1 MITLPDCNISDGS
14 RFYDLFFIEK
24 YDRME
29 KTTKG
34 RCRTCNTTRAAV
46 RSSARQKRSLRP
58 SCPIWRRSSAFH
70 APCSRCTSA
79 GSAACRWCS
88 PRPACAK
95 VNAALAV
102 QTVLDTISPDFV
114 LNAGTAGGMSPALGL
129 FETAVTTECAYH
141 DVAEAI
147 LTESHPHLPSVWF
160 ASDPDLLAACRR
172 AAERAPGRVHFGRTV
187 TGEAFITDEGRAEIN
202 ARFAPLTVDM
212 ETAAMAHVC
221 YVNRVPFA
229 AIRSVTDTA
238 DHSGIGTFEENCA
251 RASAVSAALV
261 LDVLRELTR

>member
-1 MITLPDCNISDGS
+1 MC
-14 RFYDLFFIEK
+14 
-24 YDRME
+24 
-29 KTTKG
+29 
-34 RCRTCNTTRAAV
+34 
-46 RSSARQKRSLRP
+46 
-58 SCPIWRRSSAFH
+58 
-70 APCSRCTSA
+70 
-79 GSAACRWCS
+79 
-88 PRPACAK
+88 K

-102 QTVLDTISPDFV
+102 QTVLDTVSPDFV

-172 AAERAPGRVHFGRTV
+172 AAERAPSRVHFGRTV

-238 DHSGIGTFEENCA
+238 DHSGMGTFEENCA
-251 RASAVSAALV
+251 RASAVSATLV

>member
-1 MITLPDCNISDGS
+1 MQHDLRCGAILCAAKEELAPFLPHLAEEQRLSRAMLTLHIG
-14 RFYDLFFIEK
+14 RIGGM
-24 YDRME
+24 RMVL
-29 KTTKG
+29 
-34 RCRTCNTTRAAV
+34 AATGM
-46 RSSARQKRSLRP
+46 
-58 SCPIWRRSSAFH
+58 C
-70 APCSRCTSA
+70 
-79 GSAACRWCS
+79 
-88 PRPACAK
+88 K

-147 LTESHPHLPSVWF
+147 LTESHPRLPSVWF
-160 ASDPDLLAACRR
+160 ASDPDLLTACRR
-172 AAERAPGRVHFGRTV
+172 AAANAPGRVHFGRTV
-187 TGEAFITDEGRAEIN
+187 TGEGRAEIN

-251 RASAVSAALV
+251 RASAVSATLV

>member
-1 MITLPDCNISDGS
+1 MIKKTGILCAGESELAPFLPHIQNCTHTERAMLTVYEGTIGS
-14 RFYDLFFIEK
+14 
-24 YDRME
+24 
-29 KTTKG
+29 TPV
-34 RCRTCNTTRAAV
+34 AAV
-46 RSSARQKRSLRP
+46 
-58 SCPIWRRSSAFH
+58 
-70 APCSRCTSA
+70 
-79 GSAACRWCS
+79 ACGMC
-88 PRPACAK
+88 K

-102 QTVLDTISPDFV
+102 QTVLDTVSPDFV

-251 RASAVSAALV
+251 RASAVSATLV

>member
-1 MITLPDCNISDGS
+1 MQHDPRCGAILCAAEEELAPFLPHLAEEQRLSRAMLTLHIG
-14 RFYDLFFIEK
+14 RIGGL
-24 YDRME
+24 RM
-29 KTTKG
+29 
-34 RCRTCNTTRAAV
+34 V
-46 RSSARQKRSLRP
+46 L
-58 SCPIWRRSSAFH
+58 
-70 APCSRCTSA
+70 
-79 GSAACRWCS
+79 
-88 PRPACAK
+88 
-95 VNAALAV
+95 AALTL
-102 QTVLDTISPDFV
+102 QTVLDTVSPDFV
-114 LNAGTAGGMSPALGL
+114 LNAGTAGGRSPALGL

-141 DVAEAI
+141 DVGEDI
-147 LTESHPHLPSVWF
+147 LTNYHPRLPSVWF

-202 ARFAPLTVDM
+202 ARFVPLTVDM

-251 RASAVSAALV
+251 RAAAVSAAVV

>member
-1 MITLPDCNISDGS
+1 
-14 RFYDLFFIEK
+14 
-24 YDRME
+24 
-29 KTTKG
+29 
-34 RCRTCNTTRAAV
+34 
-46 RSSARQKRSLRP
+46 
-58 SCPIWRRSSAFH
+58 
-70 APCSRCTSA
+70 
-79 GSAACRWCS
+79 
-88 PRPACAK
+88 
-95 VNAALAV
+95 
-102 QTVLDTISPDFV
+102 
-114 LNAGTAGGMSPALGL
+114 MSPALGL

-147 LTESHPHLPSVWF
+147 LTESHPRLPSVWF

-221 YVNRVPFA
+221 YVNRIPFA

-251 RASAVSAALV
+251 RASAVSATLV

>member
-1 MITLPDCNISDGS
+1 MQHDPRCGAILCAAEEELAPFLPHLAEEQRLSRAMLTLHI
-14 RFYDLFFIEK
+14 
-24 YDRME
+24 
-29 KTTKG
+29 G
-34 RCRTCNTTRAAV
+34 RIGGLQMVLAATGM
-46 RSSARQKRSLRP
+46 
-58 SCPIWRRSSAFH
+58 C
-70 APCSRCTSA
+70 
-79 GSAACRWCS
+79 
-88 PRPACAK
+88 K

-187 TGEAFITDEGRAEIN
+187 TGEAFITDEGRTEIN

-238 DHSGIGTFEENCA
+238 DHSGMGTFEENCA
-251 RASAVSAALV
+251 RAAAVSAAVV

>member
-1 MITLPDCNISDGS
+1 MQHDPRCGAILCAAEEELAPFLPHLAEEQHLSRAMLTLHS
-14 RFYDLFFIEK
+14 
-24 YDRME
+24 
-29 KTTKG
+29 G
-34 RCRTCNTTRAAV
+34 RIGGLQTVLAATGM
-46 RSSARQKRSLRP
+46 
-58 SCPIWRRSSAFH
+58 C
-70 APCSRCTSA
+70 
-79 GSAACRWCS
+79 
-88 PRPACAK
+88 K
-95 VNAALAV
+95 VNAALA
-102 QTVLDTISPDFV
+102 
-114 LNAGTAGGMSPALGL
+114 
-129 FETAVTTECAYH
+129 TECAYH

-172 AAERAPGRVHFGRTV
+172 AAERAPGRVLFGRTV

-202 ARFAPLTVDM
+202 ARFVPLTVDM

-251 RASAVSAALV
+251 RASAVSAAVV